1 MMRIKKRSFRRL
13 QTPEIILTPMI
24 DTFCVLLVI
33 FIVAAP
39 MVQNGIRVDL
49 PFGKT
54 KEVGAMQELVVTL
67 NKNQELFF
75 NSYPVA
81 RKQLPGQVQK
91 ALAQYKEDVPVY
103 VRADETVPYGKVI
116 EVVDELKQAG
126 VRFVAMSTRPA

>member
-1 MMRIKKRSFRRL
+1 MRLRKRTFKRL

-54 KEVGAMQELVVTL
+54 REVGNVQELVVTV
-67 NKNQELFF
+67 NKHQQLFF
-75 NSYPVA
+75 NSYPVDHKNLA
-81 RKQLPGQVQK
+81 GKVQK

-103 VRADETVPYGKVI
+103 VRADESIPYGKVI
-116 EVVDELKQAG
+116 EIVDELKQAG
-126 VRFVAMSTRPA
+126 VRYVAMSTRAT